1 MPDSSY
7 AEFELSLGKEGED
20 VTGSNEAGG
29 HLRNDTLTLSFRIF
43 DYSLTGRLQGGNLIG
58 EYRKDDGTE
67 IGNWTGI
74 CPEMNQ
80 EEAVFSS
87 IVFLYEY
94 RKAGNDE
101 IFYSVDP
108 SLASSMITRTAQPVC
123 RVWLNPS
130 SVLAVDYKA
139 KPVPLGK

>member
-1 MPDSSY
+1 MSDSTY
-7 AEFELSLGKEGED
+7 AEFELSLEKEGEYI
-20 VTGSNEAGG
+20 TGSNEAEG
-29 HLRNDTLTLSFRIF
+29 HFRNDTLTLSFRIF
-43 DYSLTGRLQGGNLIG
+43 DYSMTEQLRGGNLIG

-80 EEAVFSS
+80 EEAVSSS

-94 RKAGNDE
+94 RKVGNEE

-108 SLASSMITRTAQPVC
+108 GPASSLITRTAQPVC
-123 RVWLNPS
+123 RIWLNPS
-130 SVLAVDYKA
+130 SVLALDYKA
-139 KPVPLGK
+139 KPVLQGK